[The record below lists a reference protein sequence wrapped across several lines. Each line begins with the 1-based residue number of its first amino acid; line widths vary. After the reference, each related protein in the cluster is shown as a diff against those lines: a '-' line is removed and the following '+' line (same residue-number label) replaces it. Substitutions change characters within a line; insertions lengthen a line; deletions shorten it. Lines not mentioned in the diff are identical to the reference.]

1 MVRCTGGV
9 IMLIEFK
16 LKSRYNGRRFNPG
29 EQASIPEEVANRL
42 VNCGAAF
49 FIKEKTVVDLNDG
62 KEGVPVPVLTP
73 SDPELDDPEETGK
86 NLHKLLYNKFNKDIL
101 KEAAME
107 VGILVP
113 AIDQKKDDLIALII
127 QEGKAEEVLALP
139 DDFNE

>member
-1 MVRCTGGV
+1 
-9 IMLIEFK
+9 MLVEFK
-16 LKSRYNGRRFNPG
+16 LKCRCNGKRFKPG
-29 EQASIPEEVANRL
+29 EQANIPEDVAKRL

-49 FIKEKTVVDLNDG
+49 FIEKKDVVNLN
-62 KEGVPVPVLTP
+62 EGIEGEQLTP
-73 SDPELDDPEETGK
+73 PDDPELVDPEETGEDV
-86 NLHKLLYNKFNKDIL
+86 HKLLYNKFNKDIL

-127 QEGKAEEVLALP
+127 AEGKAEEVLALP